1 MDPLK
6 RERNLKVKLR
16 RVYTEANKFVL
27 DAVIGAAL
35 YGIYESNDDN
45 N

>member
-1 MDPLK
+1 MIRSLMSI
-6 RERNLKVKLR
+6 LIL
-16 RVYTEANKFVL
+16 TLCLSHCSANKFVL